1 MTRAKGKGS
10 SFEREIC
17 KTLGLWWTSGNRDD
31 VFWRSSN
38 SGGRAKT
45 RSLVGQGTF
54 GQYGDVQA
62 TDPVGQPLIDLFA
75 IEIKRGY
82 TRHVF
87 ADIIDQPMK
96 SAKRP
101 WTEWLDQ
108 VRLDKANS
116 KRPFWMLITKRD
128 RRETMVFM
136 PMTAYHMLVLLN
148 QHLHKARPH
157 VRFYAHP
164 KSARVDTGWVFAST
178 LEEFLRLCSSDSI
191 VEMRKAVLRERR

>member
-1 MTRAKGKGS
+1 M
-10 SFEREIC
+10 
-17 KTLGLWWTSGNRDD
+17 WWTGGARDD

-45 RSLVGQGTF
+45 RSRSGQGTF
-54 GQYGDVQA
+54 GQHGDVQA
-62 TDPVGQPLIDLFA
+62 TDPIGQPLIDLFA

-82 TRHVF
+82 NRHVF

-101 WTEWLDQ
+101 WTKWLDQ

-128 RRETMVFM
+128 RRETMVFIPM
-136 PMTAYHMLVLLN
+136 PVCALFTLLG
-148 QHLHKARPH
+148 QRLHKARPH
-157 VRFYAHP
+157 VRFYSNP
-164 KSARVDTGWVFAST
+164 KSARVDTGWVFATT
-178 LEEFLRLCSSDSI
+178 LKEFMRLCSADSVI
-191 VEMRKAVLRERR
+191 EMRKVVLQKRR